1 MNAFQLGLALLGGA
15 AVCGALATAC
25 GLRAVWGYLRASEAP
40 RRNLESARAVAEAY
54 ARVAEGGRLY
64 TAPADMAWG
73 EGLMWEMT
81 AWRAEVAAGVTR
93 SSLPP
98 VSPGRE
104 GFEPKAPAE
113 SEAPAPETWRTGH
126 GQP

>member
-1 MNAFQLGLALLGGA
+1 MTPLQLGLALLSAA
-15 AVCGALATAC
+15 AVCGAVATAC
-25 GLRAVWGYLRASEAP
+25 GLQAAWGYLRPSAAP
-40 RRNLESARAVAEAY
+40 RRIHGAPRAVREAY
-54 ARVAEGGRLY
+54 ARVGHGGRLY
-64 TAPADMAWG
+64 TAPSDMAWG
-73 EGLMWEMT
+73 EGLMWEMA

-93 SSLPP
+93 ASLPP

-113 SEAPAPETWRTGH
+113 SEAPAPETWRSGD